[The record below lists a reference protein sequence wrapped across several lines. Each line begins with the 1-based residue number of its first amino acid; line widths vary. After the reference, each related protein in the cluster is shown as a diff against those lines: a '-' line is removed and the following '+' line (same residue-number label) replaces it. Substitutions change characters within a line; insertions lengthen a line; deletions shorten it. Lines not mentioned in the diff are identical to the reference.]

1 MKFNLK
7 RFIYINVGLLIMTVG
22 LYFFLMPSNLAV
34 GGATGLA
41 MILNYL
47 IPSIP
52 MGIILAALNVILFI
66 IAFIAVGK
74 DFGGYTIYSSF
85 AFSAM
90 IAIFEYIIPMKGPF
104 TDDLFINLIFG
115 ILISGVGMGIVFNED
130 ASTGGTDIIAK
141 IINKYTGIAMG
152 KSLLISDFL
161 IVLFASFVY
170 GARLGMYALLGIIIN
185 SFVIDKIISGF
196 NVKMN
201 MMIISKE
208 LDNINDFIL
217 NEIGRGTTIYIAIG
231 GYSKEER
238 RIINTIVSR
247 SEYVRIRDYIRSVDN
262 KAFISVSHITEVEGE
277 GFTYN

>member
-47 IPSIP
+47 VPSIP
-52 MGIILAALNVILFI
+52 MGIILAILNIVLFV
-66 IAFIAVGK
+66 IAFIAIGK

-90 IAIFEYIIPMKGPF
+90 IAIFEYIVPMKGPF

>member
-66 IAFIAVGK
+66 IAFIAIGK

>member
-7 RFIYINVGLLIMTVG
+7 RFVYINIGLLIMTVG

-52 MGIILAALNVILFI
+52 MGIILATLNVILFI
-66 IAFIAVGK
+66 VAFVAIGK

-90 IAIFEYIIPMKGPF
+90 IAIFEYIIPMKAPF

-161 IVLFASFVY
+161 IVVFASFVY
-170 GARLGMYALLGIIIN
+170 GARLGMYALLGIVIN

-208 LDNINDFIL
+208 LDSINDFIL
-217 NEIGRGTTIYIAIG
+217 NEIGRGTTIYIAMG
-231 GYSKEER
+231 GYSKEEK

-247 SEYVRIRDYIRSVDN
+247 DEYVRIRDYIRSVDN
-262 KAFISVSHITEVEGE
+262 KAFISVSHITEIEGE
-277 GFTYN
+277 GFTFN

>member
-7 RFIYINVGLLIMTVG
+7 RFVYINIGLLIMTVG

-66 IAFIAVGK
+66 VAFVAIGK

-90 IAIFEYIIPMKGPF
+90 IAIFEYIIPMKAPF

-161 IVLFASFVY
+161 IVVFASFVY
-170 GARLGMYALLGIIIN
+170 GARLGMYALLGIVIN

-208 LDNINDFIL
+208 LDSINDFIL

-231 GYSKEER
+231 GYSKEEK

-247 SEYVRIRDYIRSVDN
+247 DEYVRIRDYIRSVDN

-277 GFTYN
+277 GFTYD

>member
-7 RFIYINVGLLIMTVG
+7 RFVYINIGLLIMTVG

-52 MGIILAALNVILFI
+52 MGIILATLNVILFI
-66 IAFIAVGK
+66 VAFVAIGK

-90 IAIFEYIIPMKGPF
+90 IAIFEYIIPMKAPF

-161 IVLFASFVY
+161 IVVFASFVY
-170 GARLGMYALLGIIIN
+170 GARLGMYALLGIVIN

-208 LDNINDFIL
+208 LDSINDFIL

-231 GYSKEER
+231 GYSKEEK

-247 SEYVRIRDYIRSVDN
+247 DEYVRIRDYIRSVDN

-277 GFTYN
+277 GFTFN

>member
-52 MGIILAALNVILFI
+52 MGIILAILNIILFVV
-66 IAFIAVGK
+66 AFIAVGK

-90 IAIFEYIIPMKGPF
+90 IALFEFVIPMNEPF

-152 KSLLISDFL
+152 KSLLIADFL

-208 LDNINDFIL
+208 LDSINDFIL

-247 SEYVRIRDYIRSVDN
+247 SEYVRIRDYIRSVDD

>member
-7 RFIYINVGLLIMTVG
+7 RFVYINIGLLIMTVG

-66 IAFIAVGK
+66 VAFVAIGK

-90 IAIFEYIIPMKGPF
+90 IAIFEYIIPMKAPF

-141 IINKYTGIAMG
+141 IINKYSGIAMG

-161 IVLFASFVY
+161 IVVFASFVY
-170 GARLGMYALLGIIIN
+170 GARLGMYALLGIVIN

-196 NVKMN
+196 NVKIN

-208 LDNINDFIL
+208 LDDINDFIL
-217 NEIGRGTTIYIAIG
+217 KEIGRGTTIYIAIG
-231 GYSKEER
+231 GYSKEEK

-247 SEYVRIRDYIRSVDN
+247 DEYVRIRDYIRSVDN

-277 GFTYN
+277 GFTYD

>member
-7 RFIYINVGLLIMTVG
+7 RFIYINVGLLIMTIG

>member
-1 MKFNLK
+1 MKFDLK
-7 RFIYINVGLLIMTVG
+7 RFVYINIGLLIMTVG

-66 IAFIAVGK
+66 VAFVAIGK

-90 IAIFEYIIPMKGPF
+90 IAIFEYIIPMKAPF

-161 IVLFASFVY
+161 IVVFASFVY
-170 GARLGMYALLGIIIN
+170 GARLGMYALLGIVIN

-208 LDNINDFIL
+208 LDDINDFIL
-217 NEIGRGTTIYIAIG
+217 KEIGRGTTIYIAIG
-231 GYSKEER
+231 GYSKEEK

-247 SEYVRIRDYIRSVDN
+247 DEYVRIRDYIRSVDN

-277 GFTYN
+277 GFTYD